1 MSKAINKYILLFIVL
16 IAGSTTAFSQTNT
29 TVTTEEDRL
38 TRILF
43 VFDGSQSM
51 FSRWESGSKIDIAQK
66 LMAKMLDSLA
76 TVDNRA
82 FEIALRVYGHQYPVP
97 PQRCDDSKLE
107 VPFAPGNI
115 NTIKRKL
122 KSITPKGTTPIA
134 YSLERAARDF
144 PTCDNCRNIII
155 LITDGVEACDG
166 DPCAVSR
173 ALQKKGIALKPF
185 VIGIGLDVEF
195 KKTFECVGQY
205 FDASDEKT
213 FENVLGIVI
222 SQALNNTTA
231 QINLLDKRGLPTETD
246 VAMTLYDMNTGAIK
260 YNFIHTLNH
269 NGVPD
274 TLILDPLITYSLT
287 VHTIPPV
294 SKDSIKIVPGTHNTI
309 GINTPRGE
317 LQLSVNQRNG
327 YNDLKCIVRKG
338 GEMRTLNVQDFNT
351 TEKYLVGKYDIE
363 ILTLPRYIQND
374 VEINQSYTT
383 KIAIPPPGIATIN
396 LGVTGYGAI
405 FLERGD
411 KLEWVYNLTE
421 GESRQNVVLQPGN
434 YVLIFRPGASK
445 ASIYTKEKKF
455 SISSGSTSIIK
466 M

>member
-1 MSKAINKYILLFIVL
+1 MVL
-16 IAGSTTAFSQTNT
+16 GGTNNVLSQNA

-51 FSRWESGSKIDIAQK
+51 FSKWESGAKIDIAQK
-66 LMAKMLDSLA
+66 LMTKMLDSLS

-82 FEIALRVYGHQYPVP
+82 FELALRVYGHQYPVP

-107 VPFAPGNI
+107 VPFSPNNI
-115 NTIKRKL
+115 PAIKRKL

-144 PTCDNCRNIII
+144 PNCDNCRNIII

-173 ALQKKGIALKPF
+173 ALQKKGISLKPF

-205 FDASDEKT
+205 FDASNEKT

-231 QINLLDKRGLPTETD
+231 QINLLDERGLPTETD
-246 VAMTLYDMNTGAIK
+246 VPMTLYDMNTGAIK
-260 YNFIHTLNH
+260 YNFVHTLNYK
-269 NGVPD
+269 GVPD
-274 TLILDPLITYSLT
+274 TLILDPLITYSIT
-287 VHTIPPV
+287 VHTVPSV
-294 SKDSIKIVPGTHNTI
+294 TKDSIQIVPGTHNTI
-309 GINTPRGE
+309 GIKTPQGA
-317 LQLSVNQRNG
+317 LQLTINQRNG
-327 YNDLKCIVRKG
+327 YKDLKCIVRKG
-338 GEMRTLNVQDFNT
+338 DEMKTLNVQDFNS
-351 TEKYLVGKYDIE
+351 TEKYLVGTYDIE
-363 ILTLPRYIQND
+363 ILTLPRYIQKG

-383 KIAIPPPGIATIN
+383 KIAVPPPGIATIN
-396 LGVTGYGAI
+396 LGVTGNGGI
-405 FLERGD
+405 FLEKGNE
-411 KLEWVYNLTE
+411 LEWVCNLNDD
-421 GESRQNVVLQPGN
+421 ESRQNVVLQPGN

-455 SISSGSTSIIK
+455 SISSGATSVIK
-466 M
+466 L